1 MLNRVILIGRL
12 TRDPELRYTPAGVAV
27 TQFTLA
33 VDRPF
38 SGGEGRERE
47 ADFIPVVTWR
57 QLAETCANYLRK
69 GRLTAVE
76 GRIQVRNYENN
87 EGKRVYV
94 TEVIADNVRFLESNR
109 EGGGQREEGGGYG
122 GSGNGGNGSNSG
134 GYGGGGGNSSY
145 GGSGSGNGGGYGSNR
160 TNQSRNDND
169 PFKDDGRPIDI
180 SEDDLPF

>member
-12 TRDPELRYTPAGVAV
+12 TKDPELRYTPAGVAV

-38 SGGEGRERE
+38 TNSQSKERE
-47 ADFIPVVTWR
+47 ADFINIVTWR

-76 GRIQVRNYENN
+76 GRIQVRNYDNS

-94 TEVIADNVRFLESNR
+94 TEVIADNVRFLESNSS
-109 EGGGQREEGGGYG
+109 GGNREEGAGSSNANASYG
-122 GSGNGGNGSNSG
+122 GKS
-134 GYGGGGGNSSY
+134 GGGGNR
-145 GGSGSGNGGGYGSNR
+145 GGE
-160 TNQSRNDND
+160 SREQQD
-169 PFKDDGRPIDI
+169 PFIDDGKPIDI
-180 SEDDLPF
+180 SDDDLPF

>member
-1 MLNRVILIGRL
+1 M
-12 TRDPELRYTPAGVAV
+12 

-38 SGGEGRERE
+38 TSQGGERE

-69 GRLTAVE
+69 GRLAAVE

-94 TEVIADNVRFLESNR
+94 TEVIADNVRFLESANR
-109 EGGGQREEGGGYG
+109 EGGGGGGQPMREEP
-122 GSGNGGNGSNSG
+122 S
-134 GYGGGGGNSSY
+134 YGGGGGRA
-145 GGSGSGNGGGYGSNR
+145 SNNNNAAR
-160 TNQSRNDND
+160 SNNQD
-169 PFKDDGRPIDI
+169 PFSDDGKPIDI
-180 SEDDLPF
+180 SDDDLPF

>member
-12 TRDPELRYTPAGVAV
+12 TRDPELKYTPSGVAV
-27 TQFTLA
+27 TTFTLA

-38 SGGEGRERE
+38 TSQGGERE
-47 ADFIPVVTWR
+47 ADFITVVVWR

-94 TEVIADNVRFLESNR
+94 TEIIADNVRFLESNR
-109 EGGGQREEGGGYG
+109 DNGQA
-122 GSGNGGNGSNSG
+122 SSQNKNSN
-134 GYGGGGGNSSY
+134 
-145 GGSGSGNGGGYGSNR
+145 
-160 TNQSRNDND
+160 QD
-169 PFKDDGRPIDI
+169 PFTGDGKPIDL
-180 SEDDLPF
+180 SDDDLPF

>member
-27 TQFTLA
+27 TQFTIA

-38 SGGEGRERE
+38 TSQGGERE

-76 GRIQVRNYENN
+76 GRIQVRNYDNN

-94 TEVIADNVRFLESNR
+94 TEVIADNVRFLESPNR
-109 EGGGQREEGGGYG
+109 DGGG
-122 GSGNGGNGSNSG
+122 GSGRDESS
-134 GYGGGGGNSSY
+134 SSY
-145 GGSGSGNGGGYGSNR
+145 GSGNGGGSNGGNRPEPSYGGGGGGNRGGGQSPRGGGSN
-160 TNQSRNDND
+160 NQD
-169 PFKDDGRPIDI
+169 PFSDDGRPIDI
-180 SEDDLPF
+180 SDDDLPF

>member
-12 TRDPELRYTPAGVAV
+12 TRDPELRYTPQGVAV

-38 SGGEGRERE
+38 SNNQNERE

-69 GRLTAVE
+69 GRLAAVE

-87 EGKRVYV
+87 EGRKVYV
-94 TEVIADNVRFLESNR
+94 T
-109 EGGGQREEGGGYG
+109 
-122 GSGNGGNGSNSG
+122 
-134 GYGGGGGNSSY
+134 
-145 GGSGSGNGGGYGSNR
+145 
-160 TNQSRNDND
+160 
-169 PFKDDGRPIDI
+169 
-180 SEDDLPF
+180 